1 MIHRQTIRHYLTAT
15 CVALALV
22 ASPGVFARAL
32 DDIRI
37 SRIGSETTIEIEL
50 ECAMRYVSHSS
61 ALGATELR
69 IQLALGQDC
78 PTVLRGT
85 PTDLRHPVGARMAN
99 VSAIEFDSGVL
110 SQASITVRFTTPL
123 AFQVKQTANAYL
135 LTVMIDTDAPI
146 VPQTVPP
153 APPPADPAVTRP
165 LPSAQA
171 PARRVRPPP
180 SPAGNLFVIRVA
192 VLTDL
197 KDVNYLALEPFR
209 SQVVY
214 TNEIVVGDRRWAE
227 LRLGFF
233 DTEAKAERALE
244 KLGASFE
251 SAWITVAN
259 TQEQADA
266 LTRLFSWPDVA
277 DDPAATVAT
286 TTGPSATTISEQR
299 ATAMLGDARAALL
312 RREFHTSID
321 IYTELLQAPGGAH
334 RREAREFLGVAL
346 EKNGQNAQ
354 AMAEY
359 SAYLD
364 EFASG
369 ADARRV
375 RQRLAALSVPE
386 QTAAEQ
392 AAAIT
397 PVDSSVWEVY
407 GGVSQYYLRGV
418 NLAQDDEP
426 EFIAQSALLSQAQF
440 VARHRGKRFDI
451 AGRGNLSYLY
461 DFVEDGADE
470 QGLVSYAYID
480 IIDTR
485 TEFNARIGRQTQYTG
500 GGPGR
505 FDGAHASYRL
515 LPNVAVNVTT
525 GFPVDSPR
533 FVADP
538 EHYFYGASVDLDN
551 IRDVWDFSVFTNL
564 QTVDGIS
571 DRKAFGVET
580 QYHSSRLN
588 LLGLLDYDASYNII
602 NTALGSATW
611 RVGNRLT
618 LYGRLRGGVAPFMTT
633 RNAIIGQPVNTVREL
648 FTTYTEGQIRRLARN
663 RTSNERAASAGF
675 TAALTDR
682 LQLKADFSYLE
693 LDGSVASGGVA
704 MFPNTGPQ
712 YSYGGHLLGSG
723 FIKPGH
729 VFVVGYRRDEAE
741 SVDADT
747 FWFDMRYPVGERL
760 RIQSRL
766 NVSRRIA
773 NQNPAGIIEHWI
785 ADPVLRLLYTWKQR
799 YRVELELGGRWSNRE
814 FPVALAPPL
823 TPENVDESSSYYL
836 QLGYTL
842 DF

>member
-1 MIHRQTIRHYLTAT
+1 
-15 CVALALV
+15 
-22 ASPGVFARAL
+22 
-32 DDIRI
+32 
-37 SRIGSETTIEIEL
+37 
-50 ECAMRYVSHSS
+50 MRYAGHSS
-61 ALGATELR
+61 ALGGTELR
-69 IQLALGQDC
+69 IQLTLGQDC
-78 PTVLRGT
+78 PTVLRAT

-99 VSAIEFDSGVL
+99 VSGIEFDSGVQN
-110 SQASITVRFTTPL
+110 QASITVRFLTPI
-123 AFQVKQTANAYL
+123 AFQVKQTANAYM
-135 LTVMIDTDAPI
+135 LTVIVDTDAPV
-146 VPQTVPP
+146 VPQTLPQTP
-153 APPPADPAVTRP
+153 EPADTAAAQ
-165 LPSAQA
+165 PSRAARA

-180 SPAGNLFVIRVA
+180 SSAGNLFVIRVA
-192 VLTDL
+192 MLAEL
-197 KDVNYLALEPFR
+197 QEVNYSALEPFR
-209 SQVVY
+209 SQFVY
-214 TNEIVVGDRRWAE
+214 TNEIVVGDRSWTE

-233 DTEAKAERALE
+233 ETEAAAQQALAE
-244 KLGASFE
+244 LGPSFD

-266 LTRLFSWPDVA
+266 LNRLLSWPD
-277 DDPAATVAT
+277 AAAE
-286 TTGPSATTISEQR
+286 PSASVAIADVSRSAITIPEQR
-299 ATAMLGDARAALL
+299 ATTMMSEARAALL

-346 EKNGQNAQ
+346 EKSGQTPRAI
-354 AMAEY
+354 AEY

-364 EFASG
+364 EYSSG

-375 RQRLAALSVPE
+375 GQRLAALSVPE
-386 QTAAEQ
+386 QVAAEQ
-392 AAAIT
+392 TAADTA
-397 PVDSSVWEVY
+397 VDTSVWEVY
-407 GGVSQYYLRGV
+407 GGASQYYLRGV

-426 EFIAQSALLSQAQF
+426 EFIAQSALLSQGQV
-440 VARHRGKRFDI
+440 VAKYHGRRFDI
-451 AGRGNLSYLY
+451 VGRGNLSYLY
-461 DFVEDGADE
+461 DFVENGADD
-470 QGLVSYAYID
+470 QALVSYAYID
-480 IIDTR
+480 IVDTN
-485 TEFNARIGRQTQYTG
+485 TEFNTRIGRQTQYTG

-505 FDGAHASYRL
+505 FDGAHASYRIM
-515 LPNVAVNVTT
+515 PNLAINVTA

-533 FVADP
+533 FLADSD
-538 EHYFYGASVDLDN
+538 HYFYGASVDLDN
-551 IRDVWDFSVFTNL
+551 VKDVWDISVFTNL

-571 DRKAFGVET
+571 DREAFGAEI
-580 QYHSSRLN
+580 QYHSARLN

-602 NTALGSATW
+602 NTALASATW

-633 RNAIIGQPVNTVREL
+633 RNAIIGQAVNTVGEL
-648 FTTYTEGQIRRLARN
+648 FSTYTEGQIRRLARN

-682 LQLKADFSYLE
+682 LQLKTDVSYLE
-693 LDGSVASGGVA
+693 LDGSVASGGVT

-729 VFVVGYRRDEAE
+729 VFIVGYRRDETE

-747 FWFDMRYPVGERL
+747 YWFDMRYPVGERL

-766 NVSRRIA
+766 NVSRRIT
-773 NQNPAGIIEHWI
+773 NQDQTGNIEHWI
-785 ADPVLRLLYTWKQR
+785 ADPVLRVLYTWKRR

-823 TPENVDESSSYYL
+823 TPGNVEESSSYYL